1 MQNEDIAFLS
11 RVDENGDTAT
21 CLSARK
27 LRHNIWPMEDDLF
40 HHKSLESRILKKGG
54 LEGGTYTPGH
64 QNLSSQ
70 WGVMLT
76 QQQTCSQVYRV
87 AA

>member
-40 HHKSLESRILKKGG
+40 HHKSLESRILKREAWRVVHILQVIKIFHHNGG
-54 LEGGTYTPGH
+54 L
-64 QNLSSQ
+64 
-70 WGVMLT
+70 
-76 QQQTCSQVYRV
+76 C
-87 AA
+87 